1 MEEGFE
7 VIPQQEVEKSD
18 PAKRSEMCV
27 GWTIVI
33 IPSKDTIT
41 GVTITIPQFVT
52 NDIPKRTQLVTN
64 SILKGT

>member
-1 MEEGFE
+1 MEEGFA

-18 PAKRSEMCV
+18 SAKQSEMCV

-33 IPSKDTIT
+33 TPPKDIVT
-41 GVTITIPQFVT
+41 GVTIVIPQFVT

-64 SILKGT
+64 STLKGT